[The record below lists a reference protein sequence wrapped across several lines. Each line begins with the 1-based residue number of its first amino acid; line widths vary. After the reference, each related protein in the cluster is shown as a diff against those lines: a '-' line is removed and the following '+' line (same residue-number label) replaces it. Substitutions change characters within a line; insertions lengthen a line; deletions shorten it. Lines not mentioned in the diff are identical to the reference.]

1 MSKLHAPFNLESTFM
16 KLAYVLASIAVMAP
30 LAVSAQAPS
39 TGKAPAMRGMESAA
53 PPAASFPMSQGEVL
67 KVNPKSV
74 LLKHGPL
81 ANLGMD
87 SMTMQ
92 FGVADP
98 AILNSVKKGDK
109 VRFVADRING
119 QFVVT
124 KIEAL
129 K

>member
-1 MSKLHAPFNLESTFM
+1 M
-16 KLAYVLASIAVMAP
+16 KLAYFLAAIAIITPVVA
-30 LAVSAQAPS
+30 SAQTPS
-39 TGKAPAMRGMESAA
+39 TGKAPAMPGMKDAA
-53 PPAASFPMSQGEVL
+53 PPAAEFPMSRGEVL

-87 SMTMQ
+87 AMTMQ

-98 AILNSVKKGDK
+98 ALLKSVKKRDK
-109 VRFVADRING
+109 VRFVADRVNG

-124 KIEAL
+124 KIEAA

>member
-1 MSKLHAPFNLESTFM
+1 MCEQPLKDFM
-16 KLAYVLASIAVMAP
+16 KLAHVLAAIAVIAP
-30 LAVSAQAPS
+30 TAASAQMQS
-39 TGKAPAMRGMESAA
+39 TGKAPAMRGMKDAA
-53 PPAASFPMSQGEVL
+53 PPAAEFPMSQGEVL
-67 KVNPKSV
+67 KVAPKSV

-87 SMTMQ
+87 AMTMQ

-98 AILNSVKKGDK
+98 ALLKSIKKGDK
-109 VRFVADRING
+109 VRFVADRVNG

-124 KIEAL
+124 KIEAA